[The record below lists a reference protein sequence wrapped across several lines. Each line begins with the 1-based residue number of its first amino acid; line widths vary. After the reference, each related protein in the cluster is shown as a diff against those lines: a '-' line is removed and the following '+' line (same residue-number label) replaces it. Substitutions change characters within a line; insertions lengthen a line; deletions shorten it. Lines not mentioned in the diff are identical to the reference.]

1 MFPRSSYLN
10 TLIERKKNGLVKII
24 TGLRRVGK
32 SYLLN
37 KIFYLHLL
45 NEGVDENH
53 IVRFA
58 FDSSEDIDLLNK
70 YYPEEKTK
78 IYINKHEYVINSK
91 KFRAYINDKINDDQD
106 YYLLLDEV
114 QLLEDFV
121 STLNSF
127 LRHSNYDIYITG
139 SNSRFL
145 TSDIVTE
152 FRGRGSKIHIYP
164 LTFKEY
170 QEGLNLS
177 VDEAWK
183 NYLETGGLPLVALM
197 KSEEERKEYLKDMC
211 LEIYLKD
218 IVNRYKINDEQKLKD
233 ILNVVSSSIA
243 SYISPYKI
251 SNTFKTYNVV
261 ASHYLIDKYI
271 SYFEDAFILSTAK
284 RYDVK
289 GRKYINSP
297 YKIYFED
304 VGIRNAKLE
313 FRQVEETHLMEN
325 IIYNELRYRGFDV
338 SVGNVSVNE
347 PSDRLDKNGKIIFEQ
362 KQLEIDFV
370 ASKFNKTY
378 YIQCALSIN
387 DEDKMKQEKKPLEA
401 LKDGFEKIIIVKNRL
416 KPTRDNKGIVI
427 VDLFD
432 FLLNSLDF

>member
-1 MFPRSSYLN
+1 M
-10 TLIERKKNGLVKII
+10 
-24 TGLRRVGK
+24 
-32 SYLLN
+32 
-37 KIFYLHLL
+37 
-45 NEGVDENH
+45 
-53 IVRFA
+53 
-58 FDSSEDIDLLNK
+58 
-70 YYPEEKTK
+70 
-78 IYINKHEYVINSK
+78 
-91 KFRAYINDKINDDQD
+91 
-106 YYLLLDEV
+106 

-152 FRGRGSKIHIYP
+152 FRGRGSKIHIYS

-197 KSEEERKEYLKDMC
+197 KSEEERKEYLKGMC

-218 IVNRYKINDEQKLKD
+218 IVHRYKINDEQKLKD
-233 ILNVVSSSIA
+233 ILKVVSSSFA

-251 SNTFKTYNVV
+251 SNAFKTYNVV

-271 SYFEDAFILSTAK
+271 SYFKDAFILSTAK

-297 YKIYFED
+297 YKIYFGD

-347 PSDRLDKNGKIIFEQ
+347 PSDRLDKNGKIIYEQ

-416 KPTRDNKGIVI
+416 KPTRNNKGIVI